1 MQVQL
6 LMIAFFVSVIRQFYS
21 TGSRCENKPPAADYP
36 GSAFLKFSVPAM
48 RYELCAAWPPFI
60 KPTPA
65 MFIAGDNIR
74 PPESQTSEKIP

>member
-1 MQVQL
+1 
-6 LMIAFFVSVIRQFYS
+6 MIAFFISIIRQFYS
-21 TGSRCENKPPAADYP
+21 TGSRCENKLLAADYP
-36 GSAFLKFSVPAM
+36 WVGIPRVLSSSDEVRVMFGVA
-48 RYELCAAWPPFI
+48 PFI